1 MEWCRSL
8 SDAERNEK
16 LAPAGL
22 GMDTEGGITF
32 GVQDGIEGGAEVEI
46 ALEVSED
53 ADELDEVA
61 LCGISIVDGC
71 HDDRELDFAA
81 LHEEMDEEAK
91 DLLIQGRY
99 LGSLQRDPW

>member
-1 MEWCRSL
+1 MERCQGL
-8 SDAERNEK
+8 SDAKKNEI

-22 GMDTEGGITF
+22 GMDTEGGVTF
-32 GVQDGIEGGAEVEI
+32 GVQDGIEGGAEVVI
-46 ALEVSED
+46 VFEVSED

-81 LHEEMDEEAK
+81 LHEEK
-91 DLLIQGRY
+91 Q
-99 LGSLQRDPW
+99 QKNF